1 MSYPLYLFVS
11 ISNANER
18 TVENLVMEVEC
29 NKAVVSIDGSVV
41 VEVEGVDVT
50 RMKRGSK
57 AKVEAPFFL
66 PEQLCGGEK
75 QQNE

>member
-1 MSYPLYLFVS
+1 MLSVIEFYSPVDLKVRFFPLLPNVVPVD
-11 ISNANER
+11 ER

-50 RMKRGSK
+50 RM
-57 AKVEAPFFL
+57 
-66 PEQLCGGEK
+66 
-75 QQNE
+75 